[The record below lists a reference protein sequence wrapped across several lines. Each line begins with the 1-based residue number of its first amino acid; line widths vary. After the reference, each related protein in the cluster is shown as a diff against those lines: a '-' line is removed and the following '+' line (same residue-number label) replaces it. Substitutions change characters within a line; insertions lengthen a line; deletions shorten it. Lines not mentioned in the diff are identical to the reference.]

1 MEMSAKERRIVK
13 RYSAAFKQQ
22 VVSEI
27 ERGEISVAEARKR
40 YDIGGSLTIDKW
52 LRKLGKLSL
61 LATVVRIEMPHEV
74 DRIKALEQQVRVLE
88 HTLAQTHVKAL
99 ALEAVVAA
107 VDSHYQID
115 AKKNFG
121 TSCVRSLASHAK
133 PTTSTIRCCEGKRMT
148 SWHTMNC
155 LVQDS
160 VFAIG
165 CHA

>member
-52 LRKLGKLSL
+52 LRKMGKLSL

-74 DRIKALEQQVRVLE
+74 DRIKALEQQVRSLE
-88 HTLAQTHVKAL
+88 HTL
-99 ALEAVVAA
+99 
-107 VDSHYQID
+107 
-115 AKKNFG
+115 G
-121 TSCVRSLASHAK
+121 
-133 PTTSTIRCCEGKRMT
+133 MT
-148 SWHTMNC
+148 KE
-155 LVQDS
+155 
-160 VFAIG
+160 
-165 CHA
+165 

>member
-1 MEMSAKERRIVK
+1 MGGMSRPEKSCHKSHQLYSGEMEMSAKERRIVK

-52 LRKLGKLSL
+52 LRKMGKLSL

-74 DRIKALEQQVRVLE
+74 DRIKALEQQVRSLE
-88 HTLAQTHVKAL
+88 HTLAQTQVKAL

-121 TSCVRSLASHAK
+121 MNPLPSLGIGRSK
-133 PTTSTIRCCEGKRMT
+133 
-148 SWHTMNC
+148 
-155 LVQDS
+155 V
-160 VFAIG
+160 
-165 CHA
+165 